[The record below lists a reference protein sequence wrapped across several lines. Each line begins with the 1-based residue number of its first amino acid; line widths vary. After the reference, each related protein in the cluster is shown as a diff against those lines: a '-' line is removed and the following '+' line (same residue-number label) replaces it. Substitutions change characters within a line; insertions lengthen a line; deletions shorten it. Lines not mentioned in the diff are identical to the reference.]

1 MLKEEYSKKITMN
14 AISLGILLPII
25 LAFYLYPHQ
34 LQGLRLYFVKLII
47 LFVIGYISF
56 DLFSSTKSL
65 EMDNFNTCKFLMY
78 IFSFILVLLGL
89 QILFTSKKY

>member
-14 AISLGILLPII
+14 AISLGIILPII
-25 LAFYLYPHQ
+25 LAFYLYPHK
-34 LQGLRLYFVKLII
+34 LEGFRLFLIKLLI

-65 EMDNFNTCKFLMY
+65 EIENFNTCRILMY
-78 IFSFILVLLGL
+78 IFSFILVMLGL
-89 QILFTSKKY
+89 QILFTSKKI